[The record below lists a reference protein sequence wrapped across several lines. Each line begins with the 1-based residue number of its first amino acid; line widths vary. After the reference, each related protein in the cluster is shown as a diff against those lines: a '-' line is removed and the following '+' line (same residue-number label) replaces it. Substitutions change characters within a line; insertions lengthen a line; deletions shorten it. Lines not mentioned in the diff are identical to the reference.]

1 MRIATLMGSHIHKGR
16 RLLRESCDG
25 LTESQR
31 IIVEGIYNEFVPL
44 IEASLTADQVKES
57 LKILNKLLL
66 QAAIIE
72 PLQDLV

>member
-44 IEASLTADQVKES
+44 IEASLTADQVKGIFKKSKTSRNYLFLE
-57 LKILNKLLL
+57 ITWN
-66 QAAIIE
+66 
-72 PLQDLV
+72 

>member
-1 MRIATLMGSHIHKGR
+1 MRIATLMESHIHKGR

-44 IEASLTADQVKES
+44 IEASLTADQVKGIFKNIE
-57 LKILNKLLL
+57 
-66 QAAIIE
+66 QAAVAGGE
-72 PLQDLV
+72 TEA